1 MPITPTSAPTPPP
14 IFRPL
19 AALALVLVGPLVLGL
34 LIAPTVYNILVVL
47 VRHHPDFAGLH
58 PLDFAKVTNR
68 CMLAVAL
75 LLLAPAFRLSG
86 LRAELRAALR
96 GGEGRAAALVAAL
109 LVGLSSMVLLYGVGL
124 ALGGYRLDM
133 KNELSALF
141 LIEVVAGALFVGV
154 FEELFFRGFVF
165 GALRRRDAFWPAAV
179 LASLFFSAIHFAQ
192 PVLRRP
198 HRWTDLN
205 DAFALLRHLFNGF
218 DWMRDGPF
226 ALTLFFMGLTLCVLY
241 QRQGHLFWCVGLHA
255 GWVLAMQLGNQLC
268 DRDFDRLTWLFTQ
281 SGYVGQGLIA
291 LPIMLL
297 FFLWAVS
304 RPDLGAALPRRR
316 PVL

>member
-1 MPITPTSAPTPPP
+1 MPSTPTSPPAPPP
-14 IFRPL
+14 LYRPL
-19 AALALVLVGPLVLGL
+19 AALALILVAPLVLGL

-68 CMLAVAL
+68 CMLATAL

-86 LRAELRAALR
+86 LREELRAALG

-141 LIEVVAGALFVGV
+141 LVEVVAGALFIGV

-198 HRWTDLN
+198 HRWTDLH
-205 DAFALLRHLFNGF
+205 DSLALLRHLFNGF

-268 DRDFDRLTWLFTQ
+268 DRDFDRLVWLFTQ

-291 LPIMLL
+291 LPVMLL
-297 FFLWAVS
+297 FFLWAVT